1 METPILTIRIDL
13 PLKKSLNDYRNANHF
28 QLNNWKSD
36 YHATVYY
43 ELKRQNIE
51 PIQQEH
57 YPVRCVY
64 TFYFKG
70 RLLDWDNTASMVK
83 MIQDAFIKG
92 KILTD
97 DTNKYI
103 REGTLRVEKSEEK
116 ISYVIVEF
124 YRYGL

>member
-13 PLKKSLNDYRNANHF
+13 PMKKSVNDYRNANHF
-28 QLNNWKSD
+28 KLNNWKSD
-36 YHATVYY
+36 FADTTYY
-43 ELKRQNIE
+43 ELKRQNTQ
-51 PIQQEH
+51 PIPKDF

-83 MIQDAFIKG
+83 FIQDAFIKG

-124 YRYGL
+124 YRL